1 MFQRDIER
9 LEDTRKRVNVLP
21 LGAGALSGTSLP
33 IDRQYVAELLA
44 FPRVQENSMDAVS
57 DRDVILEFLGGLS
70 ILFLHLSRW
79 GEEIV
84 LWSSPAFTLEI
95 DDAFTTAQVLCLRK
109 KSRCR
114 SYYEENSGSIELL
127 G

>member
-1 MFQRDIER
+1 
-9 LEDTRKRVNVLP
+9 
-21 LGAGALSGTSLP
+21 LSGTSLP

-57 DRDVILEFLGGLS
+57 DRDFILEFLGGLS

-84 LWSSPAFTLEI
+84 LWSSPAFHFLEI
-95 DDAFTTAQVLCLRK
+95 DDAFTTGSSIMPQK
-109 KSRCR
+109 K
-114 SYYEENSGSIELL
+114 IPM
-127 G
+127 